1 MKMEL
6 GDMAEDYLNVK
17 VKFIRGFG
25 DKTRIQILEC
35 IKDTEK
41 TVTQIVDEV
50 QASQSSISQHLA
62 CLKECGL
69 IVGRQHGKYIYY
81 SHKNEKIKF
90 LLQMFDDVLAD
101 VQTGVAC
108 CDRHFESYEG

>member
-1 MKMEL
+1 VIVVSQE
-6 GDMAEDYLNVK
+6 YLNLK

-41 TVTQIVDEV
+41 TVSQIVEEV
-50 QASQSSISQHLA
+50 QSSQSSISQHLG

-69 IVGRQHGKYIYY
+69 IIGRQEGKYMFY
-81 SHKNEKIKF
+81 SLRNEKVKQ
-90 LLQMFDDVLAD
+90 LLNRFDDVLAD
-101 VQTGVAC
+101 VQSGVAC
-108 CDRHFESYEG
+108 CDSHFESYEGE